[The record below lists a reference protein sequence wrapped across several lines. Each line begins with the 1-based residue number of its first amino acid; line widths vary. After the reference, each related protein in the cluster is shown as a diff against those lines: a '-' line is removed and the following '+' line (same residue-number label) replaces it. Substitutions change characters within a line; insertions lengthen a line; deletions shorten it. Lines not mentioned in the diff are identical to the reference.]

1 MAEILWL
8 SFEEKGGGGEHGCS
22 RRCQNW
28 LKCGGKKKTH
38 VEKFFRVLIWI
49 IEKNIKTKASDKAN
63 WEQQLPSRSM
73 LIITIIQW

>member
-1 MAEILWL
+1 M

-28 LKCGGKKKTH
+28 LKCGGKKITH

-63 WEQQLPSRSM
+63 
-73 LIITIIQW
+73 